1 MAGEDIS
8 MESSKLKHRKMD
20 RDDRCDGISNLPDAV
35 LLHILSF
42 LPMRDAVRTVMVPGF
57 RYLWTSIRDL
67 SFDHCAYHDCN
78 EEDPAF
84 KVDDRFVNF
93 IDHVLTL
100 HENPTIDWFRLSLN
114 YAAEVCA
121 DDPQYQ
127 DGATKETRKSNKIDT
142 WINFAVRRKVKFL
155 DLNFLACT
163 RKLPNNLYMLP
174 SIVLSCS
181 YLVELTLASCVV
193 EPVGQV
199 QLRSLR
205 KLFMKQID
213 LTDKKLANILSGS
226 PLLKELSLEDCD
238 GLCEPKFCSG
248 PSIEEL
254 NLEECGSLKKLDLT
268 RSDIKHLTI
277 DHSQHLE
284 LICPNVKIL
293 DIAGCLT
300 YVKVTN
306 MPSLVDTSICFS
318 HYVRYSHE
326 EFSEF
331 RLLLEK
337 LNCSPYFMPCD
348 LCMLVLTMWE
358 LINHPCP
365 SFTWK
370 HVTLHLQLRKWYLPG
385 ICNLLRNSHLLE
397 TLAIYVYTGRID
409 NESEVAEQGWKP
421 AFEFNGFSYWSSV
434 DGAFPCLE
442 HQLKHVKIYGSVI
455 EPDVI
460 ELIEFLLKNAQ
471 ILEKMEISTK
481 KTLQRTRSTYMFSSD
496 VGPPSKDY
504 CTSDALLE
512 FSQKLLSFPRALT
525 RAVIHLG

>member
-348 LCMLVLTMWE
+348 LCMLV
-358 LINHPCP
+358 
-365 SFTWK
+365 
-370 HVTLHLQLRKWYLPG
+370 
-385 ICNLLRNSHLLE
+385 
-397 TLAIYVYTGRID
+397 
-409 NESEVAEQGWKP
+409 AEQGWKP